1 MRSGYLRNVFE
12 KCLQIDARI
21 DIMQRNQMYIGTR
34 SRLVRDMITA
44 SLILLV
50 VYVLNYHYDKDGNVA
65 SLLTRTVD
73 NLCMTFS
80 CILTLQFTTLVRAL
94 HRRYQHFNEEILR
107 YFKLKSSDNLP
118 RYLEISEVTFINRNK
133 YLTTGAEIDEVHK
146 LRSIRLMHFELYD
159 CVVLVNEYY
168 GLPILLFILSST
180 ISCVNCL
187 YYVLYFIRLND
198 IVLIFFGIILCT
210 LYVMVFVLITTSCH
224 QTAQEANKTAMYVQ
238 RIKALPGLQCRTVL
252 ELQNLSEQLREM
264 RIEFSAWS
272 FFRLDLSFLSTII
285 GGVITYILV
294 MIQLN

>member
-21 DIMQRNQMYIGTR
+21 DIMQQNQMYIRTR
-34 SRLVRDMITA
+34 SRLVGDMIIA
-44 SLILLV
+44 CLILLV
-50 VYVLNYHYDKDGNVA
+50 VYVLNYHYNMDGKVA
-65 SLLTRTVD
+65 TILSRTVD
-73 NLCMTFS
+73 NLCITFGGL
-80 CILTLQFTTLVRAL
+80 LTLQFTTLVRAL
-94 HRRYQHFNEEILR
+94 QQRYQHFNEEILR

-118 RYLEISEVTFINRNK
+118 RYLENSEVTFINRNK

-159 CVVLVNEYY
+159 CVVLINDYY
-168 GLPILLFILSST
+168 GLPILLFIISST
-180 ISCVNCL
+180 ISCVACL
-187 YYVLYFIRLND
+187 YYAVHFIGLNY
-198 IVLIFFGIILCT
+198 IFFIFPGIFFT
-210 LYVMVFVLITTSCH
+210 TSYVTIFVLITTCCH

-264 RIEFSAWS
+264 RIEFSAWG